1 MYPPSPLW
9 KRKPDPVRTP
19 LASKHYE
26 QPRGKCGATL
36 PSSLPIF
43 KIFYRNHAARTAEIA
58 AGELSPTVADAP
70 ASHRVRFAVAV
81 GGVGG
86 GVSDSCYPCSGHYS
100 NTYQPRPRWC
110 TDTPRRSCT
119 RCLDKSRRLL
129 PHFGTRRTAMPRRR
143 RLRGST
149 ASSEAVPDHL
159 APQPPGRAIGTR
171 SPVVPCKP
179 KMTVSYEWR
188 NAGRD
193 DTRRFKATNV
203 CKLNATRTDGEII
216 FSKKRKRRKLAFVM
230 WTERYV
236 SNVTRILTI

>member
-1 MYPPSPLW
+1 MHNLVRSKKLHTSGYAFPQFNSLRIIPCIPLCPSPPLPTEW

-19 LASKHYE
+19 LASKHYG

-58 AGELSPTVADAP
+58 VGELSPTVADAP
-70 ASHRVRFAVAV
+70 TSHRVRFAAAA

-119 RCLDKSRRLL
+119 MCPGKTRRLL
-129 PHFGTRRTAMPRRR
+129 PRSDTRRIAMPRRR
-143 RLRGST
+143 RLRGSIA
-149 ASSEAVPDHL
+149 ASSEVVPDHL
-159 APQPPGRAIGTR
+159 APQPPGRATGTHN
-171 SPVVPCKP
+171 PVVPCKM
-179 KMTVSYEWR
+179 KMTVSYGCWR
-188 NAGRD
+188 NTSAAATLWD
-193 DTRRFKATNV
+193 LRR
-203 CKLNATRTDGEII
+203 RM
-216 FSKKRKRRKLAFVM
+216 FV
-230 WTERYV
+230 
-236 SNVTRILTI
+236 N